1 MKTETRFTKIKYDGA
16 KVRIEYEVER
26 EGKEPDEY
34 SLFSGDA
41 PTTAFQAALGELRQD
56 VIAICELP
64 LEQIDKLHIRCVSV
78 SHTNGIM
85 GACITALKSVQ
96 TANAPL
102 VLNTPH
108 LPSAPYSDNP
118 EPLLPAETCERIRA
132 LMAEAQKYIDGERAQ
147 GDLFA
152 DVATPE
158 QAIAKARVHE
168 AVARLGSIGDGIDS
182 VTMTVP
188 GHEPVVLNRE
198 TSKKHRAA
206 AKALREHAA
215 TH

>member
-34 SLFSGDA
+34 SLFSADA
-41 PTTAFQAALGELRQD
+41 PSTSFQAALGALRED

-64 LEQIDKLHIRCVSV
+64 ADQMDKLHIRGVSI

-85 GACITALKSVQ
+85 GACITALKTVQ

-102 VLNTPH
+102 VLNSPH

-118 EPLLPAETCERIRA
+118 EPVLPPETCERLRA

-147 GDLFA
+147 GNLFA
-152 DVATPE
+152 DVASSE
-158 QAIAKARVHE
+158 D
-168 AVARLGSIGDGIDS
+168 AVAKSRVLDAASRLVPDGCTS
-182 VTMTVP
+182 VTMSSGGRSVTITP
-188 GHEPVVLNRE
+188 E
-198 TSKKHRAA
+198 TAKALRKA
-206 AKALREHAA
+206 AKELREHAA
-215 TH
+215 H